1 MANPKHLTVL
11 GKGFETWNNWRRDNR
26 AVVPDFRDEDFRA
39 SVLRFSN
46 LSGANLVG
54 VDFGHADL
62 HYADL
67 SRANLAWADLTDAN
81 LTCTDFGGAI
91 IGWTTFGA
99 VDLSVAKG
107 LANVIHQGPSTIGVD
122 TLYLSGPG
130 GIPESF
136 LRGAGIPQDFLDNL
150 PPSLLG
156 SPIQF
161 YSCFISYSSNDDE
174 FARRLHADLQAANV
188 RIWFAPEDLR
198 IGDRTRRVIHDT
210 IRLYDKLLVVL
221 TENSVGSD
229 WVEEE
234 VETALQKER
243 RDKSTVLFP
252 IRLDDA
258 VMTTTKS
265 WPETIRDRNIG
276 DFRDWKN
283 HDSYKKAL
291 DRLLRDLKASERRPK

>member
-1 MANPKHLTVL
+1 MVRGYVIHATN
-11 GKGFETWNNWRRDNR
+11 
-26 AVVPDFRDEDFRA
+26 
-39 SVLRFSN
+39 LR
-46 LSGANLVG
+46 GANLSEAVIG
-54 VDFGHADL
+54 ATIFADV
-62 HYADL
+62 DL
-67 SRANLAWADLTDAN
+67 SR
-81 LTCTDFGGAI
+81 
-91 IGWTTFGA
+91 
-99 VDLSVAKG
+99 VKG
-107 LANVIHQGPSTIGVD
+107 LDTVQHFGPSTIGVD
-122 TLYLSGPG
+122 TLYRSGPG
-130 GIPESF
+130 NIPVEF
-136 LRGAGIPQDFLDNL
+136 LLGAGILQDFIDYL
-150 PPSLLG
+150 PPSLRG

-161 YSCFISYSSNDDE
+161 YSCFISYSSKDDE

-188 RIWFAPEDLR
+188 RVWFAPEDLK

-221 TENSVGSD
+221 TENSEESD

-234 VETALQKER
+234 VETALQKEH

-283 HDSYKKAL
+283 HDSYKPLIACCETKGRSMNNDQHEAL
-291 DRLLRDLKASERRPK
+291 RREIRAGFDA